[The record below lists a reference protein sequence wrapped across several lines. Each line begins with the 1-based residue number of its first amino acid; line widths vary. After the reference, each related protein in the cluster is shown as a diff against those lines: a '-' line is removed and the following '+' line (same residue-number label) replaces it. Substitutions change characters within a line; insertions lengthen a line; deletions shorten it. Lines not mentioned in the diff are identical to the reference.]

1 MEGPLPSPGTFD
13 PAVRRAPKREVAL
26 SEADVKLAL
35 KNALRY
41 IPPEYHREIIPEF
54 YQELMEHGRIYGYR
68 FPSPRSYLRKT
79 RGRIQREMPGR
90 KGHSGHDRQ

>member
-1 MEGPLPSPGTFD
+1 MDTILYAWEGPLPSPGTFD

-41 IPPEYHREIIPEF
+41 IPP
-54 YQELMEHGRIYGYR
+54 
-68 FPSPRSYLRKT
+68 
-79 RGRIQREMPGR
+79 
-90 KGHSGHDRQ
+90 